1 MRPRAETDAA
11 EATSGAPLLVVDGD
25 SFAHRAFHALPR
37 SIRRADGSPGNLLT
51 GLVSMLLRLWE
62 AERPRAVFVGWDTL
76 FVPTYRHEQLPG
88 YQTGREFDP
97 ELLEQLDLAPDLL
110 AATGIVCGKAAGYEA
125 DDFLAA
131 AVAAERARG
140 GTSLVATSDRDAF
153 QLAAEDVTILQ
164 PVRGVSELAR
174 IGPAEVRERYGVE
187 PAQVPDFIALRGD
200 PSDKIPGARG
210 VGAKTAASLLAQYG
224 TLDALLDEGR
234 YSQEAEALRM
244 YRHVATLDPTV
255 PIPEIPDRQPDWRAG
270 AAAAAKLGLGRLA
283 GRLEDAASS

>member
-1 MRPRAETDAA
+1 M
-11 EATSGAPLLVVDGD
+11 SAPLLVVDGD

-62 AERPRAVFVGWDTL
+62 GERPRAVFVGWDTL
-76 FVPTYRHEQLPG
+76 FVPTYRHEALSG
-88 YQTGREFDP
+88 YQAGREFDP
-97 ELLEQLDLAPDLL
+97 ELLVQLDLAPGFLE
-110 AATGIVCGKAAGYEA
+110 AAGIVCAKAAGYEA

-131 AVAAERARG
+131 AVASERRRRG
-140 GTSLVATSDRDAF
+140 RSLVATSDRDAF
-153 QLAAEDVTILQ
+153 QLVADDVTVLQ

-174 IGPAEVRERYGVE
+174 IDPAEVRERYGVE

-224 TLDALLDEGR
+224 SLDALLADGR
-234 YSQEAEALRM
+234 FSQEADALRT
-244 YRHVATLDPTV
+244 YRSIATLDPGA
-255 PIPEIPDRQPDWRAG
+255 PLPEIPDRQPDWRAG
-270 AAAAAKLGLGRLA
+270 AAAADALGLGRLA
-283 GRLEDAASS
+283 GRLEEAASS

>member
-1 MRPRAETDAA
+1 VTPRRERDGAPRA
-11 EATSGAPLLVVDGD
+11 SLLVIDGD

-51 GLVSMLLRLWE
+51 GLTSMVLRLWQ

-76 FVPTYRHEQLPG
+76 TVPTYRHELLTG
-88 YQTGREFDP
+88 YQAGREFDP
-97 ELLEQLDLAPDLL
+97 ELLEQLDLAPGLL
-110 AATGIVCGKAAGYEA
+110 SAAGIACAKAPGFEA

-131 AVAAERARG
+131 AVASERAAG

-153 QLAAEDVTILQ
+153 QLAADDVTILQ
-164 PVRGVSELAR
+164 PVKGVSELAR

-210 VGAKTAASLLAQYG
+210 VGAKTAASLLTEHA
-224 TLDALLDEGR
+224 TLEALLVAGR
-234 YSQEAEALRM
+234 FATEAEALRSF
-244 YRHVATLDPTV
+244 RHIATLDPTAPV
-255 PIPEIPDRQPDWRAG
+255 PALPDREPDWRAG
-270 AAAAAKLGLGRLA
+270 AVAADALGLARLA
-283 GRLEDAASS
+283 DRLEEAASS